1 MQTTNASTIWDTVV
15 QVKMSAI
22 LSNVLLL
29 TCALVS

>member
-1 MQTTNASTIWDTVV
+1 MQTINASTIWDTFV
-15 QVKMSAI
+15 QVTMSAI